1 MPDNNIA
8 NLFFL
13 AFRNV
18 QYFQKTIFITNKSR
32 PCTTN
37 CLRIQLRM
45 HIKQYGVIVRPSE
58 TFAILS
64 AQIIPYL
71 PLAKIVAQPLQK
83 QLRVALTQLMV
94 CRDMGII
101 IRQSNKRG
109 EGMTHR
115 LKDQSTRPNPA
126 AIDTA
131 RKALSAGERG

>member
-1 MPDNNIA
+1 MADNNIT

-18 QYFQKTIFITNKSR
+18 QYFQKTIFIANKTR

-37 CLRIQLRM
+37 CLRVQLRVY
-45 HIKQYGVIVRPSE
+45 IKQYGVIVRPSE
-58 TFAILS
+58 TFAILT
-64 AQIIPYL
+64 AQIIAYL
-71 PLAKIVAQPLQK
+71 PLTQIVPQPLQK
-83 QLRVALTQLMV
+83 QLRVTLTQLMV

-101 IRQSNKRG
+101 IRQSYERS

-115 LKDQSTRPNPA
+115 LKNQSTRPNPA

-131 RKALSAGERG
+131 RKALTAGERG